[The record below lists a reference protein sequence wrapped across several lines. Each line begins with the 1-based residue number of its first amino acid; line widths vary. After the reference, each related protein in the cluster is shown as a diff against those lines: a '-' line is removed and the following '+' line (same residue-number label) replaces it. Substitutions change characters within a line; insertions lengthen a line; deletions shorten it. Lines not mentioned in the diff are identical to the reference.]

1 MREKKLIPFRLRG
14 PVTVLLLVAVLGGV
28 GLAAGQR
35 RYWSGQT
42 VAPVFEGWERN
53 EDGTFNFVFGY
64 FNRNHEETLDIPI
77 GPDNN
82 LAPGEPDQGQPT
94 FFAPLR
100 QKVVFRVKV
109 PADWG
114 PTKRLVWTLTIR
126 GKTEK
131 ANAFLLPE
139 WETNAQAMGGNAGPG
154 QGSAAGGDPD
164 NKAPAITVA
173 PDRTTIALRETVAIT
188 ASVADDGR
196 PKPSRGRDRRR
207 VGVLRV
213 DWLQYRGPV
222 GGRAVFTPAES
233 PVSAGRAVTTATFS
247 APGQYVLRAFGNDGE
262 LRGTADVI
270 VTVTPSS

>member
-1 MREKKLIPFRLRG
+1 MLRRLRG
-14 PVTVLLLVAVLGGV
+14 AAAVVLSVAALASVS
-28 GLAAGQR
+28 LAAGQL

-42 VAPVFEGWERN
+42 VAPVFEGWMRN
-53 EDGTFNFVFGY
+53 EDGTFDFLFGY

-82 LAPGEPDQGQPT
+82 IEPGGPDQGQPT

-100 QKVVFRVKV
+100 KEVMFRVRV

-139 WETNAQAMGGNAGPG
+139 WETNAQVLGANAGPG
-154 QGSAAGGDPD
+154 QGNAGGGDPD

-173 PDRTTIALRETVAIT
+173 PDQTTIALRETVTIT

-196 PKPSRGRDRRR
+196 PKPVRGRDPHRR
-207 VGVLRV
+207 VGELRV

-222 GGRAVFTPAES
+222 GGRAVFTPADS
-233 PVSAGRAVTTATFS
+233 PVSAGKAVTTATFS
-247 APGQYVLRAFGNDGE
+247 APGRYVLRAFGNDGE
-262 LRGTADVI
+262 LTGTADVI